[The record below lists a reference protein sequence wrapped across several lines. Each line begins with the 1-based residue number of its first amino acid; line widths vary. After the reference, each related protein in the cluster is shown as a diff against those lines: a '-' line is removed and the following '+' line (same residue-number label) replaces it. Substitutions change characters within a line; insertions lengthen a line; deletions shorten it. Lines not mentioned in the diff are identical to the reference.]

1 MGPSSESESDRT
13 SSHSESEPCDA
24 NSAAAIAGAA
34 AAGLSTAPAPISR
47 TPDEARAVSAAGS
60 ASSHFPAA
68 AAAVPGSTDA
78 QGVVS
83 PAAPQPPPTE
93 PDGALMAPRSAMSS
107 MPEQT
112 AIASSPWILASFSRN
127 RSSDGS
133 HGLGRDVWAR
143 LLTSEGPSAC
153 QQSRLACGRAP
164 ASRASPRRR
173 RGPRRH
179 GAGAA
184 PRGREAHGG
193 SSTTCCGPSAWANA
207 GTCGCPA
214 TAAAAAARP
223 ARPGPGCDAAPG
235 EPRAE
240 PRPCQRWGSRA
251 DRCSATGHPS
261 ARR

>member
-143 LLTSEGPSAC
+143 LLTSEVKGVPCSHTGSVCVPTVALGLRSGAC
-153 QQSRLACGRAP
+153 IACFSSTSSWSK
-164 ASRASPRRR
+164 ASRRWRRPARSRSSWWLIDDLLRTVCLGERGNLWMPGDRGRCGGETGSAGSGLRCCAR
-173 RGPRRH
+173 RAEG
-179 GAGAA
+179 GAA
-184 PRGREAHGG
+184 PLPKVGLT
-193 SSTTCCGPSAWANA
+193 S
-207 GTCGCPA
+207 
-214 TAAAAAARP
+214 
-223 ARPGPGCDAAPG
+223 
-235 EPRAE
+235 
-240 PRPCQRWGSRA
+240 
-251 DRCSATGHPS
+251 
-261 ARR
+261 